1 MTLSRAGVASG
12 GKNKGVQELWRQ
24 GGEGR
29 VRAGGAQPWGRQHP
43 ELGALPAGCNKQLGD
58 TSCFLTAGLT

>member
-29 VRAGGAQPWGRQHP
+29 VRAGGAQP
-43 ELGALPAGCNKQLGD
+43 
-58 TSCFLTAGLT
+58 